1 MAVLWKYDLV
11 VLDASATKERDDAI
25 WELGRSGWELVQIL
39 AGDWKNG
46 RPDDRAKM
54 TWFVKRQAT
63 HDINF

>member
-1 MAVLWKYDLV
+1 MAALFKYDTV
-11 VLDASATKERDDAI
+11 VLDSAHSKDREEAI
-25 WELGRSGWELVQIL
+25 WELGRSGWELVSVL

-46 RPDDRAKM
+46 APTDATKM